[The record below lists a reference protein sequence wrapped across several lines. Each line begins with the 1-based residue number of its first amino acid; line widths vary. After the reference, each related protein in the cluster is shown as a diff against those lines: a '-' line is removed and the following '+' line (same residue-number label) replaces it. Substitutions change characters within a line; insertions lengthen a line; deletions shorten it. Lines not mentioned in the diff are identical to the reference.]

1 MRFAKREKAHRHAH
15 KHKKRQQSD
24 ADSGAESE
32 AVSRSSTLNTVESG
46 GRKGDLPKIGRLA
59 MTATDETAPSDRR
72 TDSPITPITP
82 ASTAGSGSGT
92 PGSGD
97 PSLVDLTTPLISA
110 TAAALA
116 NQEGVYEEDVQSECS
131 SSCSSDEED
140 EQADEAESAVKPSGI
155 VSVTGSE
162 PLPTPGSGNIVS
174 ERVSTRGRIR
184 PFEPIAEVP
193 ALHPEL
199 KEHIGQVHPEGAI
212 KKWMAKRKEWD
223 EQYKK
228 DLDRWWAVKRADR
241 ERAEAAGYLTRDLGE
256 KDGVKERPPLCALAG
271 WFDREMAREVG
282 KSVDE
287 AAGKVGMGAMVWM
300 RAGGKVCLYHGS
312 PMLGQELTYRP
323 TRSMRVARPS
333 KRSSKQSS
341 KSWTRTLPLRPPLKS
356 SPLPRPRTTGQDPRM
371 ARNSARPVAPRSRRQ
386 EAGDAA
392 RLRGLRLLVLLVE
405 RGRTRSGRRRY
416 MCRWRRRGQRRMR
429 EPAVGPSGWSSDSCM
444 GERCVFV

>member
-15 KHKKRQQSD
+15 KHKKRQHRD

-32 AVSRSSTLNTVESG
+32 GVSRSSTLNTVESG

-59 MTATDETAPSDRR
+59 MTATDETAPSDRT

-82 ASTAGSGSGT
+82 ASTTGSGSGT

-97 PSLVDLTTPLISA
+97 PSLIDLTTPLISS

-131 SSCSSDEED
+131 SSCSSDDED
-140 EQADEAESAVKPSGI
+140 EEADDAESTVKPSGI

-162 PLPTPGSGNIVS
+162 PLPAPGSGNIVS

-184 PFEPIAEVP
+184 PFEPIAEVS

-223 EQYKK
+223 EKYKK
-228 DLDRWWAVKRADR
+228 DLDKWWAVKRADR

-256 KDGVKERPPLCALAG
+256 KNGVKERPPLCALAG

-300 RAGGKVCLYHGS
+300 RAGGKVCLY
-312 PMLGQELTYRP
+312 LGPILLSQVLTYRP
-323 TRSMRVARPS
+323 TRITRAARPS

-341 KSWTRTLPLRPPLKS
+341 KSWTRTLPLQPPLKS
-356 SPLPRPRTTGQDPRM
+356 SPLPTPQTTGQDPRM
-371 ARNSARPVAPRSRRQ
+371 AQTSARPRSRRQ

-392 RLRGLRLLVLLVE
+392 RSRGLRLLVLLVE
-405 RGRTRSGRRRY
+405 RGRTRSGRRRC
-416 MCRWRRRGQRRMR
+416 MCRWRRRGQRRMHETR
-429 EPAVGPSGWSSDSCM
+429 MDPRG
-444 GERCVFV
+444 